1 MRKILFLVLGLP
13 LASCGEIRDESNQP
27 VTLAPSPA
35 DGQEEPVASSSTS
48 ECARLWKDLVASHKA
63 GTLKEYETQSAG
75 AVLVVRETVVEVTPQ
90 AITTE
95 VVTAD
100 VPTLS
105 TLSREQFLD
114 TCSSRGPTPLP
125 TSPDGGEYKVE
136 TLVERPETIEVRAG
150 RFQTNYRKVRMTG
163 SYESDDYVSISE
175 SWVTRDARRILVE
188 SQTETTFSKDGRVR
202 EGSKSHTELIRLVA
216 P

>member
-13 LASCGEIRDESNQP
+13 LASCGETRDDGDQP
-27 VTLAPSPA
+27 VTLAPPPA
-35 DGQEEPVASSSTS
+35 DAEEEPVASSSTA

-100 VPTLS
+100 APTVS

-114 TCSSRGPTPLP
+114 TCRSRGPAPLP

-136 TLVERPETIEVRAG
+136 TLVERPETVQVRAG

-163 SYESDDYVSISE
+163 SYESDGYVSISE